1 MPLTS
6 HNNAMR
12 PPGGSNFGGGFQKDA
27 FAAYVFPKPGER
39 KYERKEH
46 LASTHGD
53 SMAMS
58 CASVSFHMLRESQQP
73 SRLRRAFDNQVKVKG
88 PERREGIMEA
98 SLRRSQSN
106 PNMRQQA
113 DDPGSPLSPPGSSG
127 SSPGNIRGHSLSSA
141 EFQKSESVEEG
152 HPQSAAWKMAD
163 QSMNTR
169 WNPHPSTLRGQMKM
183 SKAAASIYGIDP
195 AKDVSHNCPF
205 YEAEKHRFAKIQSQP
220 EAKLA
225 TPTRSMRWKS
235 EEHWADEANHPA
247 LKITHVSHV
256 GPRRTA
262 AQKSELMKLLNED

>member
-12 PPGGSNFGGGFQKDA
+12 PPGGSNFGGAFTKDA

-39 KYERKEH
+39 RYERKEH

-53 SMAMS
+53 PMAMS
-58 CASVSFHMLRESQQP
+58 TASVSFHMVREAQQP
-73 SRLRRAFDNQVKVKG
+73 SRLRRAFDNQVKMRG
-88 PERREGIMEA
+88 PDRREGVMEA
-98 SLRRSQSN
+98 SLRRTQSN

-113 DDPGSPLSPPGSSG
+113 DEPASPPSPASSSF
-127 SSPGNIRGHSLSSA
+127 SSPGGIRGSFSA
-141 EFQKSESVEEG
+141 ADLRRSESVQED
-152 HPQSAAWKMAD
+152 HPDSATWKLAD

-183 SKAAASIYGIDP
+183 TAAAASIYGIDP
-195 AKDVSHNCPF
+195 LKDVSHDCPF
-205 YEAEKHRFAKIQSQP
+205 YEADKHRFAKIKQQP
-220 EAKLA
+220 EARLA

-235 EEHWADEANHPA
+235 EDHWADEANHPA
-247 LKITHVSHV
+247 LKVTHVSHA

-262 AQKSELMKLLNED
+262 AQKAQMMRLLDED